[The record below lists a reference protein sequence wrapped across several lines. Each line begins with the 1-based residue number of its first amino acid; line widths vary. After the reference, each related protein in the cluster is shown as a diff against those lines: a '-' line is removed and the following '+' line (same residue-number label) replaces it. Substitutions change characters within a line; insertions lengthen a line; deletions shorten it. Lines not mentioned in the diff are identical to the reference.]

1 MKKQNIFWIAIFA
14 AAALLVVS
22 TGVVFAGS
30 LMHGRSPFDPE
41 TEGFQPPFDHDD
53 SWGPMHG
60 RGPGR
65 GQFGMGN
72 PAMMDEMID
81 VVAEQT
87 GLTVEEIESRLADGE
102 HLFNIASDAGLDE
115 DAFFDLMSEVRKDYF
130 EEAVEN
136 GWMTEEH
143 YQWMIERLDGAEFGS
158 TEGFPCHP
166 GAGNLSPMFN
176 GTQRGSGRR
185 W

>member
-30 LMHGRSPFDPE
+30 LMHDRPPFDPE
-41 TEGFQPPFDHDD
+41 TEGFQPPYDNDD
-53 SWGPMHG
+53 GWGPMHG
-60 RGPGR
+60 RGPRR
-65 GQFGMGN
+65 GPFGMGD

-81 VVAEQT
+81 VVSEQT
-87 GLTVEEIESRLADGE
+87 GLTVEEIESRLAEGE
-102 HLFNIASDAGLDE
+102 RLFDIASDAGLE
-115 DAFFDLMSEVRKDYF
+115 EEAFFDLMSEVRKEYL

-136 GWMTEEH
+136 GWMTEER
-143 YQWMIERLDGAEFGS
+143 YQWMMERLEGASFGNNN
-158 TEGFPCHP
+158 GFPCHR
-166 GAGNLSPMFN
+166 GSRELSPMFN